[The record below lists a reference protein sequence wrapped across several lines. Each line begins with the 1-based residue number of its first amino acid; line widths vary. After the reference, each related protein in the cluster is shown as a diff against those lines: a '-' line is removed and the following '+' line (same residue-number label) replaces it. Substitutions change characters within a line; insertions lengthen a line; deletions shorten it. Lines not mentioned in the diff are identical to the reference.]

1 VEEITIDALVLSFF
15 VDVVEAAEHF
25 DGGEMRASIIDNALG
40 PMFY

>member
-1 VEEITIDALVLSFF
+1 VEDITIDALVLSFF

-25 DGGEMRASIIDNALG
+25 DGGDMRAGIIDNALG

>member
-1 VEEITIDALVLSFF
+1 VEEITIDALVLSLF

-25 DGGEMRASIIDNALG
+25 DGGEMRARIIDNALR